1 VAVTNPVIAH
11 LQQVATQKAQQ
22 YGVPVGLFL
31 RQIGQESGWNPNAR
45 SGAGA
50 LGIAQFIP
58 STAKA
63 YGLSNPFDPVAA
75 LDAAARYDATLLK
88 QYGSPARMLSAYNS
102 GRPDAYQ
109 DPNFAG
115 GQTYHYVR
123 SILGGTTPSVPSPST
138 PQTPS
143 PVPGVALTAP
153 IRRPSAA
160 GNTLAILN
168 EGARMFGLPPLPA
181 VTSSAPSRLPMT
193 AGSAAAPPLAQT
205 RPTQTA
211 PPKVTGPTLP
221 WLEHQAAPFGLTVT
235 STTGGQHATHSYH
248 YQGRAVDLGGPP
260 ARMAAA
266 ANYAL
271 AHPGLFTEMFYT
283 GPGHPNYFISGG
295 KVLPHVAA
303 RPDLYLEHENHVHW
317 AR

>member
-1 VAVTNPVIAH
+1 MTPGNPIVNLIIQGARARGLDPAAVLAVASQEGLSGRIGDGGHAFGPFQLNDAGGVLTGKFPNLTP
-11 LQQVATQKAQQ
+11 QQRQQ
-22 YGVPVGLFL
+22 WASSP
-31 RQIGQESGWNPNAR
+31 
-45 SGAGA
+45 AGINYA
-50 LGIAQFIP
+50 LDGIAQVARGQRGQQAVNAIVTRFERPANPGREI
-58 STAKA
+58 AGANAA
-63 YGLSNPFDPVAA
+63 YGS
-75 LDAAARYDATLLK
+75 Y
-88 QYGSPARMLSAYNS
+88 
-102 GRPDAYQ
+102 
-109 DPNFAG
+109 AG
-115 GQTYHYVR
+115 GYTA
-123 SILGGTTPSVPSPST
+123 PPVPSPST
-138 PQTPS
+138 PAANGGIPGLS
-143 PVPGVALTAP
+143 APVPG
-153 IRRPSAA
+153 RPV

-205 RPTQTA
+205 RPTPTA
-211 PPKVTGPTLP
+211 PPKVTGRTLP
-221 WLEHQAAPFGLTVT
+221 WLEHQAAPFGLTIT
-235 STTGGQHATHSYH
+235 STTGGQHAPHSYH

-295 KVLPHVAA
+295 KVLPLSQLD
-303 RPDLYLEHENHVHW
+303 RNLYLEHENHVHW